1 MTTAN
6 GIGRESAGPSTDLDA
21 IVRKVIDDNVYMTL
35 ATADSDGQP
44 WASPVF
50 YAADAYRDLYWVSSP
65 DVTHSHNIDGRPQ
78 IGIVIFDSRTPVGTA
93 NTTAVYMTA
102 IAARV
107 PVDQLDHGLR
117 VYPGPPERGARQ
129 FTLADVQPP
138 GPYRLY
144 RATVS
149 EHFVLCPRSPG
160 EPCADH
166 GLVLDHRTPVP
177 LP

>member
-1 MTTAN
+1 
-6 GIGRESAGPSTDLDA
+6 
-21 IVRKVIDDNVYMTL
+21 
-35 ATADSDGQP
+35 
-44 WASPVF
+44 
-50 YAADAYRDLYWVSSP
+50 VSSP
-65 DVTHSHNIDGRPQ
+65 DVTHSRNIDGRPR

-102 IAARV
+102 IAERV
-107 PVDQLDHGLR
+107 PADELDHGLR
-117 VYPGPPERGARQ
+117 VYPGPPERGGRR

-149 EHFVLCPRSPG
+149 EHFVLCPRAPG
-160 EPCADH
+160 EPCTDH
-166 GLVLDHRTPVP
+166 GLVLDHRTLVH